1 LFLQCKQCKQF
12 DAVVA
17 RVANVSV
24 AEGDV
29 GFLEGLAVRRDSG
42 VLAQGYQISHCTI
55 ANGFIGEGPLQ
66 EPRGPP
72 VSLARLLLQ

>member
-1 LFLQCKQCKQF
+1 MLLQCKQF

-17 RVANVSV
+17 RVANFSV

-42 VLAQGYQISHCTI
+42 RA
-55 ANGFIGEGPLQ
+55 GFSL
-66 EPRGPP
+66 RGIKILF
-72 VSLARLLLQ
+72 VR